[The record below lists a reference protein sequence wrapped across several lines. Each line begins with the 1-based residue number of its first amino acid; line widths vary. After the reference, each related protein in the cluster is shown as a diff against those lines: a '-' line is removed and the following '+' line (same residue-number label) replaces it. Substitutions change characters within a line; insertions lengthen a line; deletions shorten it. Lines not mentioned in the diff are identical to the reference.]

1 MDPPQTKRRVWKLYL
16 RLQIWLFSISMLNF
30 GGGGI
35 QKSAPSCFFCNEHIT
50 YGMKI
55 HEPLLLV
62 IGITCRFIP
71 SCSSCSQRKWLK
83 MASPGVARIGLA
95 LLIRWSLQK
104 KLTMHPHSAVVHML
118 APSPHS
124 TENNLRHQHQRAFQ
138 TPKLVVCAAPCSR
151 RKPDR
156 PESPEL
162 RPSWTTSYTTEN

>member
-30 GGGGI
+30 GGVYP
-35 QKSAPSCFFCNEHIT
+35 KFRSKFFCCNEHIT

-83 MASPGVARIGLA
+83 MASPGLARIGLA
-95 LLIRWSLQK
+95 LLIRRSLQK
-104 KLTMHPHSAVVHML
+104 KTNN
-118 APSPHS
+118 APPLSSRSYARTIS
-124 TENNLRHQHQRAFQ
+124 TFYRE
-138 TPKLVVCAAPCSR
+138 
-151 RKPDR
+151 
-156 PESPEL
+156 
-162 RPSWTTSYTTEN
+162 